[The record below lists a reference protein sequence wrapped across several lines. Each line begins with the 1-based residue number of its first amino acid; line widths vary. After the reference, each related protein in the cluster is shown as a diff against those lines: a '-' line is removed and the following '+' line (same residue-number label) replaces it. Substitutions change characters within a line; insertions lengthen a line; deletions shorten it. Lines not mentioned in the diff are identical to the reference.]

1 MVTHDI
7 DEALYL
13 ADRLLLMTD
22 GPEARIGEVL
32 EMPFGLAGLA
42 AAWTFSNIRTTTPA
56 AGVSST
62 SWRITPTGLPVSA
75 RRTGGFRGCLPV
87 QSRPQVPALRHT
99 ARRNQSTAPD
109 EGESDTAFALPKN
122 PSLC

>member
-42 AAWTFSNIRTTTPA
+42 AAWTFSNIRTTCFFVTGFMFFPA
-56 AGVSST
+56 
-62 SWRITPTGLPVSA
+62 PM
-75 RRTGGFRGCLPV
+75 
-87 QSRPQVPALRHT
+87 
-99 ARRNQSTAPD
+99 
-109 EGESDTAFALPKN
+109 AFF
-122 PSLC
+122 